1 MTNELLQ
8 LSGIRFSF
16 NHKCL
21 GSYPSNREN
30 MKKIF
35 LQKIH
40 RDLNP
45 CQQNSSKCSDALAVS
60 AKLFLERSYFKAS
73 TG

>member
-35 LQKIH
+35 LQKNH
-40 RDLNP
+40 GDLNP
-45 CQQNSSKCSDALAVS
+45 SL
-60 AKLFLERSYFKAS
+60 
-73 TG
+73 